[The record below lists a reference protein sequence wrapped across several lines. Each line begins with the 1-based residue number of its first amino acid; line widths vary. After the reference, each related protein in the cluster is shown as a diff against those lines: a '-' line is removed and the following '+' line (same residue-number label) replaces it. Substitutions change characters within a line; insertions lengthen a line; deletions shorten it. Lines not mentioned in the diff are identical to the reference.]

1 MSGRVTFRYSPA
13 ALRDLKAYKKAH
25 DSASITRI
33 GEIQREIEA
42 AWPEPEGRFLPE
54 RLKGDLSGHFSRRVN
69 QRDRYVY
76 SIDEE
81 DRSVYV
87 IQCKGHYSDR

>member
-1 MSGRVTFRYSPA
+1 M
-13 ALRDLKAYKKAH
+13 
-25 DSASITRI
+25 
-33 GEIQREIEA
+33 
-42 AWPEPEGRFLPE
+42 PE

-69 QRDRYVY
+69 QRGRYVY

>member
-1 MSGRVTFRYSPA
+1 MSGHITFQYSPA
-13 ALRDLKAYKKAH
+13 ALRDLKAYKRAH
-25 DSASITRI
+25 DSASIARI

-42 AWPEPEGRFLPE
+42 TWPEPEGLFMPE

-76 SIDEE
+76 SIDEA

>member
-1 MSGRVTFRYSPA
+1 MSGHVTFRYSPA
-13 ALRDLKAYKKAH
+13 ALRGLKAHKKAH
-25 DSASITRI
+25 DSASIARI

-42 AWPEPEGRFLPE
+42 TWPEPEGRFMPE

-76 SIDEE
+76 SVDEGG
-81 DRSVYV
+81 RSVYV
-87 IQCKGHYSDR
+87 IQCKGRYSDK

>member
-1 MSGRVTFRYSPA
+1 MSGHVTFQYSPA

-25 DSASITRI
+25 DSTSIARI

-42 AWPEPEGRFLPE
+42 TWPDPEGRFMPE
-54 RLKGDLSGHFSRRVN
+54 RLKGALSGHFSRRVN
-69 QRDRYVY
+69 QRDRCVY

-81 DRSVYV
+81 GPSVYV
-87 IQCKGHYSDR
+87 IQCKGHYSDK

>member
-1 MSGRVTFRYSPA
+1 MTGRITFRYSPA
-13 ALRDLKAYKKAH
+13 ALRDLKAHKKAH
-25 DSASITRI
+25 DAASLSRI

-42 AWPEPEGRFLPE
+42 TWPEPDGRFMPE
-54 RLKGDLSGHFSRRVN
+54 RLKGGLSGRFSRRVN

-81 DRSVYV
+81 SASVYV
-87 IQCKGHYSDR
+87 IQCKGHYSDK

>member
-1 MSGRVTFRYSPA
+1 MSGRVAFQYSPA

-25 DSASITRI
+25 DSTSIARI
-33 GEIQREIEA
+33 GEMQREIEA
-42 AWPEPEGRFLPE
+42 MWPDLEGRFMPE

-69 QRDRYVY
+69 QRDRHVY

-81 DRSVYV
+81 RPSVYV
-87 IQCKGHYSDR
+87 IQCRGHYSDK

>member
-1 MSGRVTFRYSPA
+1 MSGHITFQYSPA
-13 ALRDLKAYKKAH
+13 ALRDLKAYKRAH
-25 DSASITRI
+25 DSASIARI
-33 GEIQREIEA
+33 GEIQHEIEA
-42 AWPEPEGRFLPE
+42 TWPEPEGRFMPE

-81 DRSVYV
+81 ERSVYV

>member
-1 MSGRVTFRYSPA
+1 MSGCVTFRYSPA

-25 DSASITRI
+25 DSASIARI

-42 AWPEPEGRFLPE
+42 TWPDPEGRFMPE
-54 RLKGDLSGHFSRRVN
+54 RLKGDLSDHYSRRVN

-81 DRSVYV
+81 CRSVYV
-87 IQCKGHYSDR
+87 VQCKGHYSDK